1 MFETL
6 KKHWQVLLESWSN
19 ETEARKTKLKLEE
32 KDFLPAALE
41 ILEKPASPVGRAVM
55 WSIVAL
61 VVAALVWATLGF
73 VDVVAVAEGRLIPRA
88 RVKIVQP
95 IEIGVVRAIRVRDG
109 QRVKA
114 GQVLIELDPTV
125 SGAEAEQA
133 RKALRTA
140 EVNRARGRALMA
152 HLSGQPAPFEA
163 PAGLDLASAATQQS
177 LVEALIREYE
187 AKLANLAQ
195 QKIERQQDLAATTS
209 QLSKLKSVHGLITEQ
224 VTAREPLV
232 EKGWSPRL
240 QLLELKE
247 RQVTFARDI
256 DIQRE
261 TLEKAKA
268 TIATLDTEIERITA
282 EFRKNV
288 ITDLAEAENQVSI
301 QTQNL
306 RKAEQRLQLQRL
318 TAPIDGVVQQL
329 AVHTLGGVVQPA
341 QALLIIVPGSGELLV
356 EAMVL
361 NKDIG
366 FVHAGQPVEVKLEA
380 FPFTKHGVI
389 HGVLEDI
396 STDAVQDEKRG
407 LIYPARVKLKA
418 QSIDAGG
425 RQVPL
430 GAGMQVSAEIKT
442 GERRLID
449 YLLSPIIRYKEESFR
464 ER

>member
-1 MFETL
+1 MFDSL
-6 KKHWQVLLESWSN
+6 KKHWQVLREAWRAES
-19 ETEARKTKLKLEE
+19 ERRKTKLKLEE

-61 VVAALVWATLGF
+61 AVAALAWSILGF

-88 RVKIVQP
+88 RVKVVQP
-95 IEIGVVRAIRVRDG
+95 LEIGVVRAIHVRDG
-109 QRVKA
+109 QRVKR

-133 RKALRTA
+133 RKALRVA
-140 EVNRARGRALMA
+140 EVNRARGRALMN
-152 HLSGQPAPFEA
+152 HLSAGTSNFEA
-163 PAGLDLASAATQQS
+163 PDGVDLATSATQQS
-177 LVEALIREYE
+177 LIDALVREYE
-187 AKLANLAQ
+187 AKLANLRQ
-195 QKIERQQDLAATTS
+195 QRNERQNDLAATGA
-209 QLSKLKSVHGLITEQ
+209 QLSKLKSVHGLINQQ
-224 VTAREPLV
+224 VRAREPLV

-240 QLLELKE
+240 QFLELKE
-247 RQVTFARDI
+247 RQVTFQKDI
-256 DIQRE
+256 EIQKE
-261 TLEKAKA
+261 NLEKAKA
-268 TIATLDTEIERITA
+268 SIATLDSEIERTTA
-282 EFRKNV
+282 EFRKTV
-288 ITDLAEAENQVSI
+288 ITDLAEAENQVNI
-301 QTQNL
+301 QAQNL
-306 RKAEQRLQLQRL
+306 RKAEQRLQLQQL
-318 TAPIDGVVQQL
+318 NAPVDGVVQQL

-341 QALLIIVPGSGELLV
+341 QALLVVVPGSGELLV

-389 HGVLEDI
+389 HGVLEDV

-407 LIYPARVKLKA
+407 LIYPARVTLKA
-418 QSIDAGG
+418 QMIDVGG
-425 RQVPL
+425 RNVPL

-449 YLLSPIIRYKEESFR
+449 YILSPIIKYRDESFR

>member
-1 MFETL
+1 MFESL
-6 KKHWQVLLESWSN
+6 KKHWQVLRESWSA
-19 ETEARKTKLKLEE
+19 ESERRKTKLKLEE

-55 WSIVAL
+55 WSIVAMA
-61 VVAALVWATLGF
+61 VAAVAWATLGF

-95 IEIGVVRAIRVRDG
+95 LEIGVVRAIHVRDG

-125 SGAEAEQA
+125 TGAEAEQA
-133 RKALRTA
+133 RKALRVA
-140 EVNRARGRALMA
+140 EVSRARGNALMN
-152 HLSGQPAPFEA
+152 HLSTGVSTFET
-163 PAGLDLASAATQQS
+163 PEGVDLPTAATQQ
-177 LVEALIREYE
+177 ALIDAQVREYE
-187 AKLANLAQ
+187 AKLANLKQ
-195 QKIERQQDLAATTS
+195 QRLERENDLAATGS
-209 QLSKLKSVHGLITEQ
+209 QLSKLKSVYDLITQQ

-240 QLLELKE
+240 QFLELKE
-247 RQVTFARDI
+247 RQVTFAKDI
-256 DIQRE
+256 EIQKE
-261 TLEKAKA
+261 NLAKAKA
-268 TIATLDTEIERITA
+268 SLATLDTELERTTA
-282 EFRKNV
+282 EFRKTV
-288 ITDLAEAENQVSI
+288 IGDLAEAENQVNI

-306 RKAEQRLQLQRL
+306 RKAEQRLQLQQL
-318 TAPIDGVVQQL
+318 TSPVDGVVQQL

-341 QALLIIVPGSGELLV
+341 QALLVVVPGSGELLV
-356 EAMVL
+356 EAMVQ

-418 QSIDAGG
+418 QMIDAGG
-425 RQVPL
+425 RKVPL

-449 YLLSPIIRYKEESFR
+449 YVLSPIIKYREESFR